1 MARPRRHSDEHL
13 LAAARAVFLEQ
24 GPHASLAVVAERVGM
39 SQPAL
44 SQRFGSK
51 QALLLRAL
59 MPPSNVPWAERLADG
74 PGPEPLRDQLE
85 ALCIEAMQFLA
96 EMVPAMTALRAAGL
110 PLMDALVHHPD
121 APHLRVRRLLID
133 WFARAIDAGRL
144 RAGDPERLAM
154 VLIGGLESRALLAWV
169 QSESLPADEQTAHAT
184 AVADLLWSGVHP
196 ESER

>member
-1 MARPRRHSDEHL
+1 M
-13 LAAARAVFLEQ
+13 FLEV
-24 GPHASLAVVAERVGM
+24 GPHASLAVVAARVGM

-59 MPPSNVPWAERLADG
+59 MPPSTVPWAERLADG

-85 ALCIEAMQFLA
+85 ALCVKAMHFFA

-110 PLMDALVHHPD
+110 PLMDAVALHPD
-121 APHLRVRRLLID
+121 APHLRVRRLVVD
-133 WFARAIDAGRL
+133 WFARAMDAGRL
-144 RAGDPERLAM
+144 RSSDPERLAM

-169 QSESLPADEQTAHAT
+169 QSEPLVADEQTAHAM
-184 AVADLLWSGVHP
+184 AVAELLWSGVRP
-196 ESER
+196 ETDR